1 MPVAPNASGGPV
13 FDAYGKVIGIAT
25 TAQGHGAS
33 VSVAIPAS
41 WIGKMQSREKA
52 S

>member
-1 MPVAPNASGGPV
+1 MPVAPNGSGGPV

-33 VSVAIPAS
+33 VAIPAS